1 MLTCACFG
9 KNELKTFVFFQ
20 MLAAEQDKPD
30 EPEEKADGEG
40 IVRSGSSELYFRCIV

>member
-1 MLTCACFG
+1 MFWQKRIENVC
-9 KNELKTFVFFQ
+9 FFQ

-40 IVRSGSSELYFRCIV
+40 IVRSGRSELYFRCIV